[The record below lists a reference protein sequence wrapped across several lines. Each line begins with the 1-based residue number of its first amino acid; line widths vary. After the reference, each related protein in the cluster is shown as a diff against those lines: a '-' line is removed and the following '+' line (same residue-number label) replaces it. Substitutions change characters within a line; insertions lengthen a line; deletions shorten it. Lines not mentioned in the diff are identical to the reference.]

1 MGYQEKQAKKTNA
14 KHIKK
19 SAFLL
24 VALILILVVGAGT
37 TLAYI
42 VDMSGPLSNIFSPS
56 NVACAVNDDKS
67 IKNTGDVDAY
77 IRAAV
82 VVTWKDNAGNVY
94 GQKPNVTITSESGW
108 NKKADG
114 YYYYNSSVAVGN
126 KTAVLI
132 KEYTLTGTEPDDY
145 SLSIEIVAEAIQANP
160 ANAVESAW
168 GVTVNSDG
176 TISAP

>member
-82 VVTWKDNAGNVY
+82 VMTWKAKDNSGNVY
-94 GQKPNVTITSESGW
+94 GQKPACTLNGIGAKWTLGS
-108 NKKADG
+108 DG
-114 YYYYNSSVAVGN
+114 YYYY
-126 KTAVLI
+126 
-132 KEYTLTGTEPDDY
+132 TEPIEAGESTNALFTGYTVSDTAPTGY
-145 SLSIEIVAEAIQANP
+145 ALSIEIVAEAIQADP
-160 ANAVESAW
+160 FANEEAAW
-168 GVTVNSDG
+168 N
-176 TISAP
+176 TILQ